1 MTAIETERCPG
12 CRADLPKLVGPT
24 HRYIGAS
31 PACWEIFSNLLNAG
45 EPPIAPAPTNALI
58 GDAYAAQHP
67 GTPSDQA
74 IQSVAVHLLTLYGVV
89 VGGVAPAGALW
100 IRQRA
105 LREKRTP
112 KRGRFRWLVPPTFE
126 GSLTVSHIIR
136 EPGPVA
142 RAEKANEYVEQTWS
156 LWYADHAQT
165 ISAWY
170 DAFVVPDDL

>member
-12 CRADLPKLVGPT
+12 CRADLQRLAGPT

-45 EPPIAPAPTNALI
+45 VPRIAQAPTNALI
-58 GDAYAAQHP
+58 GDAYAAQHS

-74 IQSVAVHLLTLYGVV
+74 IQSVAVHLLTLYGVLIR
-89 VGGVAPAGALW
+89 GVQPASALW

-105 LREKRTP
+105 LREKRVP
-112 KRGRFRWLVPPTFE
+112 KRRRFRWLAPPLFE
-126 GSLTVSHIIR
+126 GSLTVSHIVKV
-136 EPGPVA
+136 PDPAA
-142 RAEKANEYVEQTWS
+142 RADKAREYVEQVWS
-156 LWYADHAQT
+156 LWHAEHAHT

-170 DAFVVPDDL
+170 EAFVVPDDL